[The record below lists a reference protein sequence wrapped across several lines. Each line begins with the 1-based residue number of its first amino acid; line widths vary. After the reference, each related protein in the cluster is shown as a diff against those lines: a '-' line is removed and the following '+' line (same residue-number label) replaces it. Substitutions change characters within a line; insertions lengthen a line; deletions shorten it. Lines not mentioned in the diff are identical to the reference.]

1 MQIDE
6 GHMLTIFY
14 YLKYSIFRKR
24 TWAYLIQAVYALLGG
39 VFLTLV
45 PIYCRFSGKDEKAY
59 MTIFYL
65 VATVIVALVFYF
77 IDGIYW
83 RGFLRASITLKN
95 KAFDRTEIQIKFGD
109 FFKYDGYH
117 VVSVNEFF
125 DSEVDD
131 AHVAESSLHG
141 QMIKKFWTSS
151 QNWYEQVT
159 KKTSCPKIETVPRAL
174 PARSDR
180 YPIATTGIAQSN
192 GKEFICVALS
202 HTNLEN
208 LQAKAHLDDLVQSLD
223 AALECARSVCA
234 NKPLNFPI
242 IGGSLSRTG
251 ISRNMLLN
259 ILLMKIFEES
269 TKEHITNTI
278 RIILPYKDFSRYNLN
293 TIKSEW
299 S

>member
-1 MQIDE
+1 M
-6 GHMLTIFY
+6 TIRS

-39 VFLTLV
+39 VFLTLI
-45 PIYCRFSGKDEKAY
+45 PLYCRFVGKEEKAY
-59 MTIFYL
+59 MTVFYLTATIVVALIFYL
-65 VATVIVALVFYF
+65 

-95 KAFDRTEIQIKFGD
+95 KTFDGTEVQIKFGD
-109 FFKYDGYH
+109 FFEHDGYH
-117 VVSVNEFF
+117 VVAVNEFF

-131 AHVAESSLHG
+131 RHVAESSLHG
-141 QMIKKFWTSS
+141 QMIKKYWTSS
-151 QNWYEQVT
+151 QDWYDQIT
-159 KKTSCPKIETVPRAL
+159 KSVSHSKIETISRIP
-174 PARSDR
+174 PARCDR
-180 YPIATTGIAQSN
+180 YPIATTSVVQSS
-192 GKEFICVALS
+192 GKKFICVALS

-208 LQAKAHLDDLVQSLD
+208 LQAKAYFDDLLQTLE
-223 AALECARSVCA
+223 ATLECGRSVCA

-269 TKEHITNTI
+269 KKAHVTNKI
-278 RIILPYKDFSRYNLN
+278 RIILPYQDFSRYNLN